1 MRLISVSALK
11 EWVENWFT
19 KNRFYHPYAKDNNIP
34 IVELYDILEQMPS
47 AQPEQRSFSCGQ
59 ENDPISRQTAI
70 DVVHKIIYGFFDLV
84 DDDSE
89 EQISDKDK
97 LLLEVNKAI
106 CNGIRGLVSAQPE
119 PCEDAVNKIKN
130 ASFTGSDGLDYVET
144 LVALDALKL
153 ANCSSAQPV
162 ARDIN
167 VLSNDLISRQ
177 SAIDALAKH
186 EKSKGHNYTLFV
198 DIVSECAEV
207 IRDLPSITPKAEQ
220 RWILCSERLP
230 ENDDFVFVTVLD
242 EQGDTPYR
250 YSDFGWYLDRAKCW
264 IIDIEQ
270 RTDVIAW
277 MPLPEPYT
285 ERRTE

>member
-119 PCEDAVNKIKN
+119 PCEDAVSRKEAVREAKELFKLGECHADEYSIIGMLNSLPSAHPKPCKDAVKKIKN

-144 LVALDALKL
+144 LVALEALKL
-153 ANCSSAQPV
+153 ANRSFAQPE
-162 ARDIN
+162 IKP
-167 VLSNDLISRQ
+167 
-177 SAIDALAKH
+177 IDYQDCANAMLRMWMDKVVTDGEYNRIMDKLNAFWRTSDGCKR
-186 EKSKGHNYTLFV
+186 N
-198 DIVSECAEV
+198 SENH
-207 IRDLPSITPKAEQ
+207 T
-220 RWILCSERLP
+220 
-230 ENDDFVFVTVLD
+230 NT
-242 EQGDTPYR
+242 
-250 YSDFGWYLDRAKCW
+250 DR
-264 IIDIEQ
+264 
-270 RTDVIAW
+270 
-277 MPLPEPYT
+277 
-285 ERRTE
+285 